1 MAKAITITETLEDGS
16 VNTDTQEVADVKNVF
31 IRHIDENQSEVFYQ
45 NAADEMISLGVK
57 AGIVSVGF
65 GELSEAQ
72 PQQEPQ
78 KKETK
83 KSKKKK

>member
-16 VNTDTQEVADVKNVF
+16 VNTDTQEVTDVKNVF

-45 NAADEMISLGVK
+45 NETKEMISLGVK
-57 AGIVSVGF
+57 AGMVSVSF
-65 GELSEAQ
+65 GELAEAQ
-72 PQQEPQ
+72 PQQEV
-78 KKETK
+78 TK

>member
-1 MAKAITITETLEDGS
+1 MAKGITITETLEDGS
-16 VNTDTQEVADVKNVF
+16 VNTDTQEVADAKNVF
-31 IRHIDENQSEVFYQ
+31 VKYIDENQSEVFYL
-45 NAADEMISLGVK
+45 NAENEMISLGVK
-57 AGIVSVGF
+57 AGVVSVSF
-65 GELSEAQ
+65 GELTEAQ